1 MRFLTIVGLQCCLL
15 LIPFTT
21 SEAQEAE
28 TPIEVG
34 GETTRIIEPVG
45 TDGLVDYVEALSRIQ
60 REGVTP
66 ENNSVVLFRR
76 AFGYREL
83 SDEITVEYF
92 SQLGMEPLPK
102 AGRYMLGTQE
112 YVNSLEDAVLPTAT
126 TDDPDPRQLVL
137 VQHGEAQSRPW
148 TRMEFPLVG
157 RWIELNDEPLRFI
170 VEGSKRP
177 EYFSPL
183 VPSKG
188 MAMAIML
195 PDVQNFREASRL
207 LCTRAMLK
215 LGEGDV
221 EAAWDDVLT
230 CHRMARLTAQGST
243 LIDALIGFGVD
254 AIAFQCD
261 REIAQSGISA
271 EQSIRF
277 KNELSN
283 LGYIE
288 DVTDCINNGERFVY
302 LDTVQRM
309 PVDGVAMLASLVGSD
324 DPDVDDNNA
333 SSPVRQAVLN
343 GLIDWNIALR
353 MGNKKYDQIAAAGSL
368 SMRLQRQ
375 AEIEKILTE
384 LEQMKKDAADF
395 NITTLLGGRA
405 VISDKFGKIMITL
418 MISSGVMQ
426 TFEAEDRCRM
436 RMDLTACAYAL
447 AAFKAENNNN
457 YPEQLEQLA
466 PKYLPEIPFDIYTGK
481 PLIYRR
487 SESGYLLYS
496 VGANLSDNGG
506 ITFGEGVGNDD
517 LVVRT
522 HDEDARI
529 KTELQKSTTE
539 TQTTAE

>member
-395 NITTLLGGRA
+395 NLTTLLGGRA

-466 PKYLPEIPFDIYTGK
+466 PKYLPEIPFDIYT
-481 PLIYRR
+481 
-487 SESGYLLYS
+487 
-496 VGANLSDNGG
+496 
-506 ITFGEGVGNDD
+506 
-517 LVVRT
+517 
-522 HDEDARI
+522 
-529 KTELQKSTTE
+529 
-539 TQTTAE
+539 